1 MSTKTFNDI
10 MQENALK
17 AEYFGGKRFFG
28 WTPNGAEAWVSFQL
42 DRETLDITMNSTVN
56 LELLLDEDAV
66 LAESRV
72 TVARGATN
80 RRNVKDMLRF
90 ESKNQGGDVTPN
102 VVRHIIKIMNAI
114 QGKSHLFFDNKGR
127 ANKSAFRIVSNS
139 IFTGLLDEDK
149 GFRWSD
155 VMKHWGLPEGTY
167 FTVDSLP
174 NISE

>member
-1 MSTKTFNDI
+1 MSTKTFNDS
-10 MQENALK
+10 MQENALR
-17 AEYFGGKRFFG
+17 AEYFGGKRFLG

-42 DRETLDITMNSTVN
+42 DRETLDMTMSSTVN

-66 LAESRV
+66 LADSRV
-72 TVARGATN
+72 SIARGATQ
-80 RRNVKDMLRF
+80 RRNLKDMLRF

-102 VVRHIIKIMNAI
+102 TVSYVIKLINAV

-127 ANKSAFRIVSNS
+127 ANKSAFRLVSNAV
-139 IFTGLLDEDK
+139 FTGLLDEDK
-149 GFRWSD
+149 GFRWTD
-155 VMKHWGLPEGTY
+155 VMKLWNLPEGTY